1 MYVWSDE
8 QLMSSVAG
16 GDQHALRHLYERH
29 SSGMF
34 RLLRR
39 LTSDTGAAEEILQEA
54 WLAVWQS
61 AGSFR
66 AESSVR
72 GWLYGVARRQ
82 AHNRLRRATLVEV
95 DLDEAAAVPD
105 EAPGVEDRVLAGVER
120 AALVEAVTEL
130 PEHLREVLVLVLA
143 EDLSYPEVATAL
155 GIPVGTVKSRMSHAR
170 RHLSAR
176 LSPSPAR
183 RSTP

>member
-1 MYVWSDE
+1 MTA
-8 QLMSSVAG
+8 VAG
-16 GDQHALRHLYERH
+16 GDQDALRDLYERH
-29 SSGMF
+29 SSGLL

-39 LTSDTGAAEEILQEA
+39 LTSNTGVAEEILQET

-66 AESSVR
+66 AESSAR

-82 AHNRLRRATLVEV
+82 AHNRLRRATAVEV
-95 DLDEAAAVPD
+95 DLDEAADVPD
-105 EAPGVEDRVLAGVER
+105 PAPGVEDRVLAEAEQESL
-120 AALVEAVTEL
+120 AAAITEL

-143 EDLSYPEVATAL
+143 EDLSYPEVSAAL

-170 RHLSAR
+170 RQLSAR
-176 LSPSPAR
+176 LSPSPVR

>member
-1 MYVWSDE
+1 VWSDE
-8 QLMSSVAG
+8 QLMTAVAR
-16 GDQHALRHLYERH
+16 GDQDALRGLYERH
-29 SSGMF
+29 SGGLL

-39 LTSDTGAAEEILQEA
+39 LTADAGAAEEILQET

-66 AESSVR
+66 GESSAR

-82 AHNRLRRATLVEV
+82 AHNRLRRVTPVET
-95 DLDEAAAVPD
+95 DLDEAANLPD
-105 EAPGVEDRVLAGVER
+105 QGASVEDRVLA
-120 AALVEAVTEL
+120 EAEQEILATAITEL
-130 PEHLREVLVLVLA
+130 PEHLREVLVLVIA
-143 EDLSYPEVATAL
+143 EDLTYQEVSAAL

-170 RHLSAR
+170 RQLSAQ
-176 LSPSPAR
+176 LSPSPTR

>member
-1 MYVWSDE
+1 VGSDE
-8 QLMSSVAG
+8 QLFAAVAG
-16 GDQHALRHLYERH
+16 GDPVALRGLYERH
-29 SSGMF
+29 SGGML

-39 LTSDTGAAEEILQEA
+39 LTCDAGVAEEILQET

-82 AHNRLRRATLVEV
+82 AHNRLRRTRPIEV
-95 DLDEAAAVPD
+95 DLGEAAEVPD
-105 EAPGVEDRVLAGVER
+105 DAPGVEDRVLAR
-120 AALVEAVTEL
+120 AEQSALAVAITEL

-143 EDLSYPEVATAL
+143 EGLSYPEVSTAL

-170 RHLSAR
+170 RRLSAM
-176 LSPSPAR
+176 LGPSSVG
-183 RSTP
+183 RSMP

>member
-1 MYVWSDE
+1 MTA
-8 QLMSSVAG
+8 VAG
-16 GDQHALRHLYERH
+16 GDQHALRALYERH
-29 SSGMF
+29 SGGML

-39 LTSDTGAAEEILQEA
+39 LTSDAGVAEEILQET
-54 WLAVWQS
+54 WLAVWQC

-66 AESSVR
+66 ADSSAR

-95 DLDEAAAVPD
+95 DLDEAADVAD
-105 EAPGVEDRVLAGVER
+105 QACSVEDRVLAEAEQESL
-120 AALVEAVTEL
+120 AAAITEL

-143 EDLSYPEVATAL
+143 EDLSYQEVSTVL

-170 RHLSAR
+170 RRLNAR

>member
-1 MYVWSDE
+1 
-8 QLMSSVAG
+8 MSSVAG
-16 GDQHALRHLYERH
+16 GDQRALRHLYERH
-29 SSGMF
+29 SGGMF

-39 LTSDTGAAEEILQEA
+39 LTSDAGVAEEILQET

-82 AHNRLRRATLVEV
+82 AHNRLRRASVVEV

-105 EAPGVEDRVLAGVER
+105 AAPGVEDRVLAGAER
-120 AALVEAVTEL
+120 SALAAAVTEL
-130 PEHLREVLVLVLA
+130 PEHLREVLVLVLV
-143 EDLSYPEVATAL
+143 EDLSYPEVAAAL

-170 RHLSAR
+170 RQLGAR
-176 LSPSPAR
+176 LSPSPVR

>member
-1 MYVWSDE
+1 
-8 QLMSSVAG
+8 MSSVAG
-16 GDQHALRHLYERH
+16 GDQYALRHLYERH

-39 LTSDTGAAEEILQEA
+39 LTSDAGVAEEILQET

-66 AESSVR
+66 SESSVR

-82 AHNRLRRATLVEV
+82 AHNRLRRPSVIEI
-95 DLDEAAAVPD
+95 DLDEAAEVPD
-105 EAPGVEDRVLAGVER
+105 RTPGVEDRVLAATER
-120 AALVEAVTEL
+120 QALAEAVTEL

-143 EDLSYPEVATAL
+143 EDLSYPEVSTAL

-170 RHLSAR
+170 RQLGAR
-176 LSPSPAR
+176 LDPSPAR

>member
-1 MYVWSDE
+1 
-8 QLMSSVAG
+8 MSSVAG
-16 GDQHALRHLYERH
+16 GDQCALRHLYERH
-29 SSGMF
+29 SGGMF

-39 LTSDTGAAEEILQEA
+39 LTSDGGVAEEILQET

-66 AESSVR
+66 GDSSVR

-82 AHNRLRRATLVEV
+82 AHNRLRRASVVEV
-95 DLDEAAAVPD
+95 DLDLAAAVPD
-105 EAPGVEDRVLAGVER
+105 AASGVEDLVLAGAER
-120 AALVEAVTEL
+120 QELAAAVAEL

-143 EDLSYPEVATAL
+143 EDLSYPEVSAAL

-170 RHLSAR
+170 RQLSAR

>member
-1 MYVWSDE
+1 MHQAADDPCFRCRTTAAELADE
-8 QLMSSVAG
+8 PPVVAG
-16 GDQHALRHLYERH
+16 R
-29 SSGMF
+29 
-34 RLLRR
+34 
-39 LTSDTGAAEEILQEA
+39 
-54 WLAVWQS
+54 
-61 AGSFR
+61 
-66 AESSVR
+66 
-72 GWLYGVARRQ
+72 GVARAQRGQ
-82 AHNRLRRATLVEV
+82 DGNAGFAEPGPATCGVDPALPPRRVFSVLRGQF
-95 DLDEAAAVPD
+95 AAAAGDREPRFGRV
-105 EAPGVEDRVLAGVER
+105 AGVEDRVLAGVER
-120 AALVEAVTEL
+120 AALVEAITEL

>member
-1 MYVWSDE
+1 MAA
-8 QLMSSVAG
+8 VAR
-16 GDQHALRHLYERH
+16 GDQAALRGLYERH
-29 SSGMF
+29 SGGIF

-39 LTSDTGAAEEILQEA
+39 LTSNTGLAEEILQET

-66 AESSVR
+66 AESSAR

-82 AHNRLRRATLVEV
+82 AHNRLRRAAPIEV
-95 DLDEAAAVPD
+95 DLDEVADIAD
-105 EAPGVEDRVLAGVER
+105 QAPAVEDRVLAGAER
-120 AALVEAVTEL
+120 DDLAAAITGL

-143 EDLSYPEVATAL
+143 EDMSYPEVSTAL

-170 RHLSAR
+170 RKLAVQ
-176 LSPSPAR
+176 LSPSPVR